1 MGSVL
6 FFIAS
11 PSIKKMNSIN
21 KNVRNRLRL
30 KLLKKKPL
38 VCVSVIIIVIISVPI
53 IIVIISV
60 PMLISFLR
68 QILSTINFIIHNIA
82 QPCQPEVDPNFE
94 VSAATLSPEPLSKV
108 SINNNNK
115 PMTPIDI
122 ICH

>member
-21 KNVRNRLRL
+21 NNVRNRLRL

-38 VCVSVIIIVIISVPI
+38 VCVSVI

-108 SINNNNK
+108 SIKNNNK